1 MTPEQATR
9 ARKLLK
15 WSLAE
20 AGSAAKIGS
29 QYVASF
35 EAGRPV
41 SAWARNAIERAYNS
55 QHIRF
60 VDTGWL
66 AGGLIRSRLWYRDT
80 GNRAVAPESAR

>member
-1 MTPEQATR
+1 MTPEQAIR

-15 WSLAE
+15 WSLE
-20 AGSAAKIGS
+20 QAGSAAKVGS
-29 QYVASF
+29 GFVASF
-35 EAGRPV
+35 EAGRPI
-41 SAWARNAIERAYNS
+41 SPWAQQAIERAYCA

-80 GNRAVAPESAR
+80 AYRPRSVEGTK